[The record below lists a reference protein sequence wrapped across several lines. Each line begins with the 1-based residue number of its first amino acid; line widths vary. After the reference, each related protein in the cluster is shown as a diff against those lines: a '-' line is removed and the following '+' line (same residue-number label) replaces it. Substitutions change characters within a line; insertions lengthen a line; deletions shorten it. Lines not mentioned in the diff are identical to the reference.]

1 MYVRTGRGKKG
12 SKSCKST
19 LEYLRTVLK
28 AKSKGV
34 IPITC

>member
-12 SKSCKST
+12 SKSFKTT
-19 LEYLRTVLK
+19 LEYLITILK